1 MPLIRRGIVPA
12 LVAALVVMLLPNAGS
27 AASAG
32 FYDPPSTLPAAN
44 GAVVRSEP
52 MTMLTSLSLGD
63 TTIPGSATLL
73 MYKSTDAAGKP
84 VAVTGTYLE
93 PAAPWTGSGDRPLVS
108 YAEGTQGVD
117 DACAPSKTL
126 ASVLSGGDGT
136 TGIGYEIPSID
147 GLLAQGVAVVVTDYV
162 GLGTTD
168 RVHTYV
174 NRVDEAHAVLDAAR
188 AALSLPGTSITKDSP
203 IGLYGYSQG
212 GGASAAAAELAPAYA
227 PELNLKGAY
236 AGAPPANLYE
246 VLKSIDGTSLAG
258 LVAWAI
264 NGVFAYRPGL
274 KPVLGRLINA
284 KGRAYL
290 QKAKTQCLPDAMQ
303 AAGYHHTSEWTTT
316 GKSAYVSLK
325 RFPRLMAVLRQQ
337 LIGRRTPDVPVMVL
351 SGTKDD
357 IVDHAQAKQLAV
369 DWCRRGANVTYQ
381 PVIQPLPAAGTG
393 ANHIE
398 PSVLTSAQTESWL
411 LDRLEGKAVTS
422 NCSDIASMP

>member
-1 MPLIRRGIVPA
+1 MQLFRRGSVPA
-12 LVAALVVMLLPNAGS
+12 LVVALLAVLMPHAAS

-32 FYDPPSTLPAAN
+32 FYDPPARLPAAN

-52 MTMLTSLSLGD
+52 MTMLTSLPLGD
-63 TTIPGSATLL
+63 TAIPGKATLL

-93 PAAPWTGSGDRPLVS
+93 PAAPWTGPGDRPLVS

-126 ASVLSGGDGT
+126 ATVLSGGDGT
-136 TGIGYEIPSID
+136 MGIGYEIPAID

-188 AALSLPGTSITKDSP
+188 AALDLPDTSVTKDSP

-212 GGASAAAAELAPAYA
+212 GGASAAAVELAPKYA
-227 PELNLKGAY
+227 PELNLKGAF

-246 VLKSIDGTSLAG
+246 VLKSIDGSSLAG

-264 NGVFAYRPGL
+264 NGVFAYRPDL
-274 KPVLGRLINA
+274 RPVLRKLINA
-284 KGRAYL
+284 EGLAYL
-290 QKAKTQCLPDAMQ
+290 QEAKTQCLPDAMQ
-303 AAGYHHTSEWTTT
+303 AAGYHHTSEWTRS
-316 GKSAYVSLK
+316 GKSAYVALK
-325 RFPRLMAVLRQQ
+325 KYPRLMRVLKQQ
-337 LIGRRTPDVPVMVL
+337 LIGRRTPQVPVMVL
-351 SGTKDD
+351 SGTQDD
-357 IVDHAQAKQLAV
+357 VVDHAQARQLAV
-369 DWCRRGANVTYQ
+369 AWCRRGASVTYQ
-381 PVIQPLPAAGTG
+381 PVIQPLPGGGTG
-393 ANHIE
+393 VNHITPDAE
-398 PSVLTSAQTESWL
+398 YTAQAESWL
-411 LDRLEGKAVTS
+411 LDRLEGTAATS
-422 NCSDIASMP
+422 SCADIATMP